1 MEGQVKALTGL
12 LKEEETHRTQQ
23 EAIFR
28 EDFVKLQQ
36 LIQTENEF
44 FKNQQDKIQEKTVEM
59 IKIEVETRLGS
70 DVDLKNLLNSI
81 ASDIITDVNGV
92 KESVES

>member
-1 MEGQVKALTGL
+1 
-12 LKEEETHRTQQ
+12 
-23 EAIFR
+23 
-28 EDFVKLQQ
+28 
-36 LIQTENEF
+36 
-44 FKNQQDKIQEKTVEM
+44 M